1 MGLDNYLLTVRK
13 LNNMGRWSTEFMHQR
28 TTVSEHSF
36 FVAQI
41 GQMLGVI
48 EEDKGSKIDWQRLF
62 FKLINHDVVESMTG
76 DIISTTKHKN
86 SQIKSVVDMIER
98 ELVEENIIK
107 LLDEPFKKVYR
118 EILFEGKDD
127 SLEGKILKYAD
138 YIDALIECI
147 NEIKLNNYVPFEEKY
162 YFIKEKLEKSELA
175 SVEFFLKN
183 ILPGLIANCE
193 KLESRGNT

>member
-1 MGLDNYLLTVRK
+1 MGLDNYLLTIRK

-48 EEDKGSKIDWQRLF
+48 EEERGSSVDWKKLF
-62 FKLINHDVVESMTG
+62 YKLINHDVVESMTG

-86 SQIKSVVDMIER
+86 LQIKSMVDMIER

-107 LLDEPFKKVYR
+107 LLDEPYKKVYR

-127 SLEGKILKYAD
+127 SLEGRILKYAD

-147 NEIKLNNYVPFEEKY
+147 NEIKLNNYIPFEEKY
-162 YFIKEKLEKSELA
+162 YFIKKKLEKSELT
-175 SVEFFLKN
+175 SVMYFLDN
-183 ILPGLIANCE
+183 VLPGLIESCE
-193 KLESRGNT
+193 RIKTSE